1 MTTIIKYF
9 HTKYFLL
16 PLYVARAL
24 GAVARALGALGALG
38 RALGALGQA
47 LGAVARAL
55 ARALGAVARSGQLG
69 RALHDNEVARFL
81 ARFVPLLGIGRA
93 QFIFYLRDDW
103 ICQSL

>member
-24 GAVARALGALGALG
+24 GAVARALGALG

-93 QFIFYLRDDW
+93 QFIFYLRDHW

>member
-1 MTTIIKYF
+1 MTTIITYF

-16 PLYVARAL
+16 PLYV
-24 GAVARALGALGALG
+24 
-38 RALGALGQA
+38 
-47 LGAVARAL
+47 

-93 QFIFYLRDDW
+93 QFIFYLRDDL

>member
-24 GAVARALGALGALG
+24 GAVARALG

>member
-24 GAVARALGALGALG
+24 GAVARALGALG

-81 ARFVPLLGIGRA
+81 ARFVPLLRIGRA
-93 QFIFYLRDDW
+93 QFIFYLRDHW

>member
-24 GAVARALGALGALG
+24 GAVARALGALG

-47 LGAVARAL
+47 LGAV

-69 RALHDNEVARFL
+69 RALHDKEVARFL

-93 QFIFYLRDDW
+93 QFIFYLRDHW

>member
-24 GAVARALGALGALG
+24 GAVARALGALG